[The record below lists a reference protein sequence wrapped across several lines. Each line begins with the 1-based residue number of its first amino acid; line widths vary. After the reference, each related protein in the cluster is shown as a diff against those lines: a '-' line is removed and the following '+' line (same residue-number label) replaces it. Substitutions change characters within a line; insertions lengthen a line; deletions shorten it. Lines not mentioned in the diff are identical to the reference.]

1 VSSLSKRSL
10 KEFTK
15 NLISGSQKVKP
26 SQEHTPSSSTLQ
38 EHLGLSG
45 LVGGL
50 VVNAFINANL
60 NALKSLIIFVYK
72 YF

>member
-1 VSSLSKRSL
+1 L
-10 KEFTK
+10 
-15 NLISGSQKVKP
+15 
-26 SQEHTPSSSTLQ
+26 QEHTPSSSTLQ
-38 EHLGLSG
+38 EHLGLVGG